1 MKIVGVI
8 PAHLASVRLERKIL
22 KDFYGIPM
30 IEHVRRR
37 AQLSNLCDDVYVA
50 TCDLEIEE
58 EIKKYNG
65 KVIRTGNHHK
75 NGTTRVSEAIEQIKD
90 TRM

>member
-37 AQLSNLCDDVYVA
+37 AKLSNLFNEVYVA

-65 KVIRTGNHHK
+65 N
-75 NGTTRVSEAIEQIKD
+75 N
-90 TRM
+90 